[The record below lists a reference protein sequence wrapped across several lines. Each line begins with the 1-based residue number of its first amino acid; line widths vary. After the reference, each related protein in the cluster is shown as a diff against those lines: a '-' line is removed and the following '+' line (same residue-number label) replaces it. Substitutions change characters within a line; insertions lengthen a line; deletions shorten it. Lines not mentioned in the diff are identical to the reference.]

1 MIQVVETMKR
11 KPTHGVILQRGVSG
25 RSPSRS
31 NCLFLARW
39 HLESGNRNLRGLSE
53 FLYLY
58 RFQVKPLQARPQA
71 TLRRNSCPDYPA
83 APRLIRRFCGIH
95 YVRLLGGANL
105 AAQRLAFTE
114 QKMSTHRVYKS
125 HEFMQPAEKEPIRSV
140 VVESSHSVIVAW
152 HVEPGQ
158 TIAPHIHPDGQD
170 TWTILSGEGQYQIDE
185 QGNTVAIVPGDIVVA
200 NKGQVH
206 GVLCTSVGPLR
217 FISVVAPLDAG
228 YEPLSAK
235 T

>member
-1 MIQVVETMKR
+1 ME
-11 KPTHGVILQRGVSG
+11 IL
-25 RSPSRS
+25 RSPSSVYLSPSRPARKVGS
-31 NCLFLARW
+31 AGLLCPLLACDLYFHWGWSVRQFS
-39 HLESGNRNLRGLSE
+39 LRESLSGGPAKHTKLSCALTIASRGLPRSCASRYPPP
-53 FLYLY
+53 FGL
-58 RFQVKPLQARPQA
+58 RQPLK
-71 TLRRNSCPDYPA
+71 L
-83 APRLIRRFCGIH
+83 

>member
-1 MIQVVETMKR
+1 MSQRLSNPFGPPALASQAPPAI
-11 KPTHGVILQRGVSG
+11 ILAVLRRFRGSA
-25 RSPSRS
+25 
-31 NCLFLARW
+31 LF
-39 HLESGNRNLRGLSE
+39 RGLRTSSRLGAP
-53 FLYLY
+53 FWPSGL
-58 RFQVKPLQARPQA
+58 
-71 TLRRNSCPDYPA
+71 TLRSSGPA
-83 APRLIRRFCGIH
+83 FCGPLILS
-95 YVRLLGGANL
+95 VRLLGGANL

>member
-1 MIQVVETMKR
+1 MQPKLSPLTGKNLIATCPSDSHGKSPTRQSTGR
-11 KPTHGVILQRGVSG
+11 CAIKP
-25 RSPSRS
+25 RSAGD
-31 NCLFLARW
+31 F
-39 HLESGNRNLRGLSE
+39 
-53 FLYLY
+53 
-58 RFQVKPLQARPQA
+58 
-71 TLRRNSCPDYPA
+71 
-83 APRLIRRFCGIH
+83 